1 MIKKRS
7 AQTQIITIVLITGII
22 IGTIGSTLYWGQPL
36 IEKTKTTSELSQA
49 VSLMKEVERAI
60 DEVAASEE
68 SRVLLLNIKGD
79 LKIEGA
85 IEDPEDIN
93 NPLYRY
99 NNDENPQYPI
109 RNSITY
115 TVEVGQAV
123 SSADWIPL
131 DGNPSIRT
139 NSTGYEEYIPGTT
152 DNKPGVIMLKTEVS
166 SEMYNAILKLGYRE
180 LVNLKNGKGY
190 VTQLVN
196 NGPAEVRTYKDSEPK
211 KLVIKFD
218 RKVNYPRNATT
229 GETLVIRYVNIGF
242 E

>member
-85 IEDPEDIN
+85 IEDPENIN

-229 GETLVIRYVNIGF
+229 GETLVIRYVDIGF

>member
-85 IEDPEDIN
+85 IEAPENIN

-152 DNKPGVIMLKTEVS
+152 DDKPGVIMLKTEVS

-229 GETLVIRYVNIGF
+229 GETLVIRYVDIGF

>member
-99 NNDENPQYPI
+99 NNDENPQYSI

-229 GETLVIRYVNIGF
+229 GETLVIRYVDIGF